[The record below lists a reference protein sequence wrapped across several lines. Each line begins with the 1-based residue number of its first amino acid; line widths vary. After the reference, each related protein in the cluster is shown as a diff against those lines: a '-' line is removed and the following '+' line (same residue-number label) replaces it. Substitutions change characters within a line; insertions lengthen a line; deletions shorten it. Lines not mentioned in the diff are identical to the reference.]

1 MGRSAIRPGS
11 FRRFSLLLGQQCAT
25 LGGKPNLH
33 KHSPSMKKVI
43 ALISLGLVALIALGL
58 LPTRCSPKPQEL
70 SQGQFVAMVESNLL
84 AQVRVYYPPQAA
96 QVDGVAVMLYE
107 VRGTFHQSGAASQEP
122 APELLPL
129 RRPSAAHA

>member
-1 MGRSAIRPGS
+1 
-11 FRRFSLLLGQQCAT
+11 
-25 LGGKPNLH
+25 
-33 KHSPSMKKVI
+33 
-43 ALISLGLVALIALGL
+43 
-58 LPTRCSPKPQEL
+58 L